1 MNLEYPWSG
10 FKETSRG
17 VNFDFTVS
25 KLTLGKK
32 SPFFKISLKIFFY
45 FAFKSIYSQYN
56 ESLTCLIFV
65 NLAL

>member
-32 SPFFKISLKIFFY
+32 SPFLKISLKIFFILLLKVY
-45 FAFKSIYSQYN
+45 IHNIMK
-56 ESLTCLIFV
+56 V
-65 NLAL
+65 

>member
-25 KLTLGKK
+25 KLTFGKK
-32 SPFFKISLKIFFY
+32 SPLFIISLKNFFY
-45 FAFKSIYSQYN
+45 FAFKGTVHIQN
-56 ESLTCLIFV
+56 IMKI
-65 NLAL
+65 

>member
-25 KLTLGKK
+25 KLTLGIK
-32 SPFFKISLKIFFY
+32 SPFFKISLKIFFILLLKVY
-45 FAFKSIYSQYN
+45 IHNIMK
-56 ESLTCLIFV
+56 V
-65 NLAL
+65 